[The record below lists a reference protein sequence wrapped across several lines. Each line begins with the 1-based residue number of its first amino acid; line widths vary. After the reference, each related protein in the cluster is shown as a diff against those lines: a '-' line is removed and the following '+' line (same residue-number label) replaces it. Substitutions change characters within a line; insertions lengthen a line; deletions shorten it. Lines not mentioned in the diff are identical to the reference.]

1 MTTRMLGTA
10 LIAFALL
17 GCGNDS
23 QQIERAASV
32 DYAEADYLDAPSNE
46 FGFAQAQSTG
56 FDMGPSGQE
65 AVERAARSAE
75 RATADA
81 QGDVPQPQQ
90 AMIAYSYSHG
100 FRVDTDNL
108 AILQQRHVDLCTAL
122 ADGCR
127 ILNQTQSGDEN
138 YGYGRIRMQVI
149 ASEAVAFNEQLNAS
163 TEGVD
168 AERISYSVSGDDLT
182 DNIIDTEAHLEGRRL
197 LRDRLMEILRTRQGT
212 VGDLVEA
219 ERGVAE
225 VNEEIDAA
233 ASRLENLRG
242 RVAFSQ
248 VAIEYDPQLGVTRLG
263 FSRPIREAI
272 ESIGSTLGV
281 TIAVLIY
288 TLTALVPV
296 TITILGLRWLWRK
309 SGLKLWRRRSKPEAG
324 PAPEEPASQ

>member
-1 MTTRMLGTA
+1 
-10 LIAFALL
+10 
-17 GCGNDS
+17 
-23 QQIERAASV
+23 
-32 DYAEADYLDAPSNE
+32 
-46 FGFAQAQSTG
+46 
-56 FDMGPSGQE
+56 
-65 AVERAARSAE
+65 
-75 RATADA
+75 
-81 QGDVPQPQQ
+81 
-90 AMIAYSYSHG
+90 
-100 FRVDTDNL
+100 
-108 AILQQRHVDLCTAL
+108 
-122 ADGCR
+122 
-127 ILNQTQSGDEN
+127 
-138 YGYGRIRMQVI
+138 
-149 ASEAVAFNEQLNAS
+149 
-163 TEGVD
+163 
-168 AERISYSVSGDDLT
+168 
-182 DNIIDTEAHLEGRRL
+182 
-197 LRDRLMEILRTRQGT
+197 MEILRTRQGT